1 LLIGGDNNVVDAL
14 VEFFDD
20 VDSGVNRKF
29 GVEDAALD
37 AELLEEEFYTVA
49 AVNVSDEYDDF
60 ALDQLELEYN
70 IGQKKF
76 LVLRAS
82 ISWLLVQNYSS
93 SLTGKVSA
101 YLTTNWLTPAPWSSL
116 SSSLSTTGLRQN
128 NPFKVSTSAVRVA
141 LIKNV

>member
-1 LLIGGDNNVVDAL
+1 LLIGGDDDVVDAL

-37 AELLEEEFYTVA
+37 AKLLKEEFYTVA
-49 AVNVSDEYDDF
+49 AVNVSDEDDDF

-70 IGQKKF
+70 IGQEEF

-82 ISWLLVQNYSS
+82 VSWLLVQNISS

-116 SSSLSTTGLRQN
+116 SSSFSTTGLRQN
-128 NPFKVSTSAVRVA
+128 STFKVSTSAVRVA